1 MKRRCINVV
10 FALSMLLL
18 PVLSLV
24 ADEYR
29 IPLDAWRWKSVDGS
43 AVSQSDY
50 DDRSWESVVLPA
62 RLSTGEP
69 GTVFWLRTR
78 FTVPA
83 DAPDRLWLLT
93 DKMGVAMEVWVNGVY
108 AGQRGQIEPWF
119 DLRATHYGAILL
131 PTDMVRPGAVLEL
144 ALRCAYNGSVS
155 LVQIPSVGDER
166 AMHADMRTG
175 NFWNGG
181 LYSLLAALCVF
192 LGVYF
197 MLQYGFKRS
206 EKTNLYF
213 ALTLLFL
220 SVYMAELGTTFWPFP
235 WPWVRSLARASLM
248 ISMFFVLP
256 FYITFFG
263 FFKHRLVTPITL
275 VVGLTGIV
283 LFVATSGDETVL
295 RSVFNASCGVLFIPI
310 TISAY
315 IAIRAL
321 RSGQK
326 EAWPVL
332 FAIVLGIILAA
343 HDAIYSSLDIAPFAW
358 LQGIAFF
365 ALDLSVFIALS
376 MRQTKLKGDLEA
388 YAREVGQKTHELAA
402 SFERIEEVG
411 RAVAG
416 IGREL
421 DSAANLAS
429 MAAQASSARCHN
441 IGEEISRQAEDAQK
455 ADTLVEGF
463 VASIERITESLL
475 EQSGSLSRTAAAATE
490 LSSGADTV
498 DISIAET
505 ARFTGG
511 LAELTDSGEQAA
523 YSLDDAMKRV
533 SHSTENISEIVGAV
547 EAFAEQTSVLAMN
560 AAIEAAHAGA
570 AGRGFAV
577 IANEVQKLAES
588 QTEQAS
594 RIRQMVN
601 EIVEEVAEGSGFA
614 ERVRD
619 ALREIASGANGAASR
634 IGEVSYASR
643 EQKRASDEI
652 SSSME
657 ALAASGSV
665 IHGELNNQSEN
676 AVEVRKAVA
685 AMAQKAQSVLAATRA
700 IVDDGATLAKS
711 IKGLGELASRSRTL
725 TAHLVTTSTAV
736 NGDATENV
744 RPAARAKKAETP
756 VDASVVAVV

>member
-1 MKRRCINVV
+1 
-10 FALSMLLL
+10 MLFLL
-18 PVLSLV
+18 PALSLV

-29 IPLDAWRWKSVDGS
+29 IPVESWKWKSLDGS
-43 AVSQSDY
+43 AVGFPDY
-50 DDRSWESVVLPA
+50 DDSAWEPLVLPA
-62 RLSTGEP
+62 RLSTGAP

-78 FTVPA
+78 FTVPK

-93 DKMGVAMEVWVNGVY
+93 DKMGVAMEVYVNGVY
-108 AGQRGQIEPWF
+108 AGQRGQIDPWF

-131 PTDMVRPGAVLEL
+131 PPDQVRPGAVLTL
-144 ALRCAYNGSVS
+144 ALRCAYNGSES
-155 LVQIPSVGDER
+155 LVQIPSVGDVV
-166 AMHADMRTG
+166 AMRADMRTG

-235 WPWVRSLARASLM
+235 WPWVRSLARGSLM

-275 VVGLTGIV
+275 VAGAVGIV

-295 RSVFNASCGVLFIPI
+295 RAVFNASCGLLFIPI
-310 TISAY
+310 IISAY

-321 RSGQK
+321 RAGQK

-332 FAIVLGIILAA
+332 FAIVLGIVLAA
-343 HDAIYSSLDIAPFAW
+343 HDAIYSALDMSPFAW

-376 MRQTKLKGDLEA
+376 MRQTKLKGDLEV
-388 YAREVGQKTHELAA
+388 YAHEVGQKTRELAA
-402 SFERIEEVG
+402 SFEQIEEVG

-421 DSAANLAS
+421 DSAASLAS

-441 IGEEISRQAEDAQK
+441 IGEEISKQAEDAQK
-455 ADTLVEGF
+455 ADALVENF
-463 VASIERITESLL
+463 VTSIERITESLL
-475 EQSGSLSRTAAAATE
+475 EQSGSLSRTATAATE

-498 DISIAET
+498 DASIAET

-511 LAELTDSGEQAA
+511 LAALTDSGEQAA

-533 SHSTENISEIVGAV
+533 SHSTEGISEIVGAV

-560 AAIEAAHAGA
+560 AAIEAAHAGS

-588 QTEQAS
+588 QTEQAA

-614 ERVRD
+614 ARVRD

-652 SSSME
+652 SNSIES
-657 ALAASGSV
+657 LAASGTV
-665 IHGELNNQSEN
+665 IHSELNNQSEN
-676 AVEVRKAVA
+676 AIQVRKAVA
-685 AMAQKAQSVLAATRA
+685 AMAQKAQSVLSATRA
-700 IVDDGATLAKS
+700 IIDDGTTLASS
-711 IKGLGELASRSRTL
+711 IKGLGELASRSRSL
-725 TAHLVTTSTAV
+725 TSHLVMTSTTVKGASSQSV
-736 NGDATENV
+736 AGRSATTENESV
-744 RPAARAKKAETP
+744 LAVDGTVAA
-756 VDASVVAVV
+756 VG